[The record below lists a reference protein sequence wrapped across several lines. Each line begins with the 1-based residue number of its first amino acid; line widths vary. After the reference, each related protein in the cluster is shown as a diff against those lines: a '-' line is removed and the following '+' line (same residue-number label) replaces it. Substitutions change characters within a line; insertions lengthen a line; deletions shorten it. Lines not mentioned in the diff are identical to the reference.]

1 MKWTIILFQ
10 NWYNEIFKWLG
21 QKINPLA
28 IDSGTKDEI
37 DKNLSKYILV
47 HQFNYYIH
55 SALYFCFRFVELS
68 N

>member
-1 MKWTIILFQ
+1 MKWTLILFQ

-55 SALYFCFRFVELS
+55 MRWWWGPFVL
-68 N
+68 NQHI